1 MSSGRS
7 GEFLCFPEEDV
18 IYYTKTTTSG
28 SSRKERRRV
37 HLAYNEELIAGK
49 LRRWEKYI
57 LRFRLPDW
65 EEIPNIGLY
74 MDQVVMLLMGYLDY
88 MPPELKEEQV
98 VTAAAINNYVRKG
111 IMPSPEKKKYYREH
125 IAYLV
130 MICTLKQSLSIAML
144 QKLLPAGRGEEE
156 VRPVYEAYVRRHRE
170 SARFFVRQVRAASA
184 NILKHPDA
192 GEDAVE
198 NTEDLIAS
206 TAIVGGFARL
216 LAEKLLLLDGC
227 TLENG
232 GSIEVE

>member
-1 MSSGRS
+1 M
-7 GEFLCFPEEDV
+7 
-18 IYYTKTTTSG
+18 
-28 SSRKERRRV
+28 
-37 HLAYNEELIAGK
+37 AYSEELIAGK

-57 LRFRLPDW
+57 LRFRLPEW

-144 QKLLPAGRGEEE
+144 QKLLPTGRGEEE
-156 VRPVYEAYVRRHRE
+156 VRPVYEAYVRLHRE

>member
-1 MSSGRS
+1 MIHCTQSYHLRCGR
-7 GEFLCFPEEDV
+7 E
-18 IYYTKTTTSG
+18 
-28 SSRKERRRV
+28 ERRRV
-37 HLAYNEELIAGK
+37 SLAYTEELIVGK
-49 LRRWEKYI
+49 LRRWEKYL

-74 MDQVVMLLMGYLDY
+74 MDQVVVLLMEYLDY

-98 VTAAAINNYVRKG
+98 VTAAAINNYVRKN
-111 IMPSPEKKKYYREH
+111 IMPSPEKKKYYRVH

-144 QKLLPAGRGEEE
+144 QKLLPVGREDEE
-156 VRPVYEAYVRRHRE
+156 VRPVYDAYVRRHSE
-170 SARFFVRQVRAASA
+170 SSRFFVQSIRLASA
-184 NILKHPDA
+184 NLLKHA
-192 GEDAVE
+192 EVTESAVE
-198 NTEDLIAS
+198 STEDLIAS

-216 LAEKLLLLDGC
+216 LAEKLLLLEGC

>member
-1 MSSGRS
+1 M
-7 GEFLCFPEEDV
+7 
-18 IYYTKTTTSG
+18 
-28 SSRKERRRV
+28 
-37 HLAYNEELIAGK
+37 AYCNELVAGK
-49 LRRWEKYI
+49 LRRWEKY
-57 LRFRLPDW
+57 LKNFHLPDW
-65 EEIPNIGLY
+65 EDIPDIGLY
-74 MDQVVMLLMGYLDY
+74 MNQLTDLLRRYLDY
-88 MPPELKEEQV
+88 LPPELKEEQFI
-98 VTAAAINNYVRKG
+98 TAATINNYVRTKV
-111 IMPSPEKKKYYREH
+111 MPEPAKKRYYREH
-125 IAYLV
+125 IAYLL
-130 MICTLKQSLSIAML
+130 IILSLKQSLSIAML
-144 QKLLPAGRGEEE
+144 QKLLPTGRGEEE

-170 SARFFVRQVRAASA
+170 SARFFVRQVRSASA

>member
-1 MSSGRS
+1 MMKKAYIYNKVKKAGVLTMSSLLFVS
-7 GEFLCFPEEDV
+7 CNDFLD
-18 IYYTKTTTSG
+18 
-28 SSRKERRRV
+28 KEPDDRV
-37 HLAYNEELIAGK
+37 ELVT
-49 LRRWEKYI
+49 E
-57 LRFRLPDW
+57 
-65 EEIPNIGLY
+65 N
-74 MDQVVMLLMGYLDY
+74 QVVMLLMGYLDY

-111 IMPSPEKKKYYREH
+111 IMPSPEKKKYYRVH

-227 TLENG
+227 DLETG

>member
-1 MSSGRS
+1 M
-7 GEFLCFPEEDV
+7 
-18 IYYTKTTTSG
+18 
-28 SSRKERRRV
+28 
-37 HLAYNEELIAGK
+37 AYNEELIAGK

-57 LRFRLPDW
+57 LRFRLPEW

-88 MPPELKEEQV
+88 MPPELKDEQV

-144 QKLLPAGRGEEE
+144 QKLLPVGQEEEE
-156 VRPVYEAYVRRHRE
+156 VRPVYEAYVRRHSE
-170 SARFFVRQVRAASA
+170 CARFFVRQVRAAA
-184 NILKHPDA
+184 AGILKHPDA

-198 NTEDLIAS
+198 STEDLIAS
-206 TAIVGGFARL
+206 TAIAGGFARL

-227 TLENG
+227 TLETG
-232 GSIEVE
+232 GSIEIE

>member
-1 MSSGRS
+1 M
-7 GEFLCFPEEDV
+7 
-18 IYYTKTTTSG
+18 
-28 SSRKERRRV
+28 
-37 HLAYNEELIAGK
+37 AYSEELIAGK
-49 LRRWEKYI
+49 LRRWEKYL

-74 MDQVVMLLMGYLDY
+74 MDQVVVLLMGYLDY
-88 MPPELKEEQV
+88 MPPELKDEQV

-144 QKLLPAGRGEEE
+144 QKLLPTGRGEEE
-156 VRPVYEAYVRRHRE
+156 VRPIYEAYVRRHRE
-170 SARFFVRQVRAASA
+170 SAKYFVQQVRQIAAA
-184 NILKHPDA
+184 ILKHEEVP
-192 GEDAVE
+192 ECAVE

-216 LAEKLLLLDGC
+216 LAEKLLLLEGC
-227 TLENG
+227 TLEDG
-232 GSIEVE
+232 GSIQVE

>member
-1 MSSGRS
+1 M
-7 GEFLCFPEEDV
+7 
-18 IYYTKTTTSG
+18 
-28 SSRKERRRV
+28 
-37 HLAYNEELIAGK
+37 AYSEELIAGK

-57 LRFRLPDW
+57 LRFRLPEW

-144 QKLLPAGRGEEE
+144 QKLLPTGRGEEE

>member
-1 MSSGRS
+1 M
-7 GEFLCFPEEDV
+7 
-18 IYYTKTTTSG
+18 
-28 SSRKERRRV
+28 
-37 HLAYNEELIAGK
+37 AYSEELIAGK

-57 LRFRLPDW
+57 LRFRLPEW

-144 QKLLPAGRGEEE
+144 QKLLPTGRGRRRSGPST
-156 VRPVYEAYVRRHRE
+156 RPMSGGTGKAPASSCGRSAPPRRT
-170 SARFFVRQVRAASA
+170 S
-184 NILKHPDA
+184 
-192 GEDAVE
+192 
-198 NTEDLIAS
+198 
-206 TAIVGGFARL
+206 
-216 LAEKLLLLDGC
+216 
-227 TLENG
+227 
-232 GSIEVE
+232 

>member
-1 MSSGRS
+1 M
-7 GEFLCFPEEDV
+7 
-18 IYYTKTTTSG
+18 
-28 SSRKERRRV
+28 
-37 HLAYNEELIAGK
+37 AYSEELIAGK

-57 LRFRLPDW
+57 LRFRLPEW

-88 MPPELKEEQV
+88 MPPEQKEEQV

-144 QKLLPAGRGEEE
+144 QKLLPVGRGEEA
-156 VRPVYEAYVRRHRE
+156 VRPVYEAYVRRHSE

-192 GEDAVE
+192 GEDAVD

-227 TLENG
+227 DLETG

>member
-1 MSSGRS
+1 MK
-7 GEFLCFPEEDV
+7 FLCFPEEDV

-88 MPPELKEEQV
+88 MPPELKDEQV

-111 IMPSPEKKKYYREH
+111 IMPSPDKKKYYREH

-144 QKLLPAGRGEEE
+144 QKLLPTGEGED
-156 VRPVYEAYVRRHRE
+156 VRSVYEAYVRRHQE
-170 SARFFVRQVRAASA
+170 SARFFVRQVRAAA
-184 NILKHPDA
+184 AGILKHPDA
-192 GEDAVE
+192 TEDAVE
-198 NTEDLIAS
+198 TTEDLIAS
-206 TAIVGGFARL
+206 TAILGGFARL
-216 LAEKLLLLDGC
+216 LAEKLLLLEGC

-232 GSIEVE
+232 GSIEIE